1 MEARTVTVT
10 SGVDYERL
18 AALRTTEHTRL
29 GIRETFLTPD
39 VGGSPTVAVLAE
51 PLDGPVADLGWVVC
65 HSQGHEQRFVEPLD
79 VDLARGLAAR
89 GFRVLRFY
97 CQGYGDS
104 ALVGVETSLSTHL
117 RDTADA
123 AAVLRDLGATEL
135 GFTGSRF
142 GAIVA
147 SLAAEEHDARGLVL
161 WDPVVTG
168 KSYVRHLL
176 RQDAI
181 SLMTQ
186 RALLEGWSYGEWDG
200 RPTGGAPSADEQLAR
215 DGEISVDGLTISRR
229 GYEELV
235 AVDLASDLRRFAGD
249 ALVVQVSRNTSP
261 RADILRLVDHLG
273 TLEGTVRFETVAP
286 VQGESAIGSARYLA
300 RGDDMD
306 GRIKRDLQAS
316 LARTLVAQ
324 AGDWSEGLRT

>member
-1 MEARTVTVT
+1 MDVRTPAVT
-10 SGVDYERL
+10 SGVDHGRL
-18 AALRTTEHTRL
+18 AALRTTEHRGL
-29 GIRETFLTPD
+29 GIRETFLTPEI
-39 VGGSPTVAVLAE
+39 GGAPTVAVLAE
-51 PLDGPVADLGWVVC
+51 PLDGPVAELGWVVC

-79 VDLARGLAAR
+79 IDLARGLAAK

-104 ALVGVETSLSTHL
+104 ALVGIETSLSTHL

-123 AAVLRDLGATEL
+123 AALLRDLGVAEL

-147 SLAAEEHDARGLVL
+147 SLAAEKHDARGLIL

-168 KSYVRHLL
+168 RSYVRHLL

-181 SLMTQ
+181 SMMTQ

-200 RPTGGAPSADEQLAR
+200 RPTGGAPDAETQLAEH
-215 DGEISVDGLTISRR
+215 GQIAVDGLTISPR
-229 GYEELV
+229 GYEELL
-235 AVDLASDLRRFAGD
+235 AADLGADLRSFDGD

-261 RADILRLVDHLG
+261 RADIQQLVDHLG
-273 TLEGTVRFETVAP
+273 SLAGTVRFETVAP

-306 GRIKRDLQAS
+306 GRIKRDLQAN
-316 LARTLVAQ
+316 LARALVAQ
-324 AGDWSEGLRT
+324 AAGWSERLLG